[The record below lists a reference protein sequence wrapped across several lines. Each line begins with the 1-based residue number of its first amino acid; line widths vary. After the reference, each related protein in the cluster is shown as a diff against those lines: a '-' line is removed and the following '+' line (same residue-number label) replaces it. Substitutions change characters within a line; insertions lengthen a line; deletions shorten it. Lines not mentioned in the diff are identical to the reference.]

1 MKIDANPI
9 SGERIKSAQAKP
21 VAGKRERAEQAEPAR
36 GDSVELSTSAR
47 SADAPLASI
56 DDALALVESL
66 GPLPAD
72 AESVHTAA
80 DADHTWDLIRV

>member
-1 MKIDANPI
+1 MKIDAHPI
-9 SGERIKSAQAKP
+9 SGERVKAQAKP
-21 VAGKRERAEQAEPAR
+21 AATKRDRSEPSAPTR
-36 GDSVELSTSAR
+36 TDSVELSDSAK

-72 AESVHTAA
+72 AESVHAA
-80 DADHTWDLIRV
+80 TGADHTWEFIRV